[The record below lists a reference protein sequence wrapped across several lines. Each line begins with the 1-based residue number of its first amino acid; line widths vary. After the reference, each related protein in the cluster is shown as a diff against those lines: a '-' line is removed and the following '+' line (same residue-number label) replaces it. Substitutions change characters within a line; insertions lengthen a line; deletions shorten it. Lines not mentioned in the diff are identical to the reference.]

1 MKLLIVDDIDANLK
15 LLRVTLAAE
24 GHAILEA
31 SDGIEALQILAREDV
46 DAVLSD
52 ILMPRMD
59 GYRLCHEIRTSER
72 LRDLPIVIYTSTY
85 LSSSDEKLALSL
97 GADKYL
103 KKPAPLQ
110 TILTALH
117 EAIAMPHAMPRPEAW
132 QEVEVLKEYSDRLVA
147 KLEKKNIELAEANE
161 RLSILDRA
169 KNEFLKVISHE
180 FRTPLN
186 GLFILGDLA
195 IAEMLPTR
203 ENLELQDVFV
213 RSRNRILSILEDA
226 LLLTR
231 IDVQAEEFVGA
242 SVSLGYVLNHA
253 IQGTTEFAKS
263 RDVTFAMLA
272 ANLGLVVG
280 DRDLLIRSFRS
291 LLETAVKFS
300 KKGESVDLTQE
311 VVGDSV
317 RVIINTHSW
326 TITPAAMPNFFDV
339 FSIGETLTPGGDLG
353 LGPAV
358 ASRILLL
365 FGASVS
371 VANLDPFGIRLTIS
385 LKSAAPGTPRQL

>member
-15 LLRVTLAAE
+15 VLRVSFEAE
-24 GHAILEA
+24 GHNIVEA
-31 SDGIEALQILAREDV
+31 SDGIEALQVLARESV

-59 GYRLCHEIRTSER
+59 GYRLCHEIRSDEG
-72 LRDLPIVIYTSTY
+72 LRELPIVIYTSTY
-85 LSSSDEKLALSL
+85 TSSGDEKLALSV

-103 KKPAPLQ
+103 KKPAPFQ

-117 EAIAMPHAMPRPEAW
+117 EAMAMPHAVPRTEAW

-147 KLEKKNIELAEANE
+147 KLEKKNIELAEAND
-161 RLSILDRA
+161 RLAILDRA
-169 KNEFLKVISHE
+169 KNEFLSVISHE

-186 GLFILGDLA
+186 GLFSLGDLVVA
-195 IAEMLPTR
+195 RMLPTP
-203 ENLELQDVFV
+203 ENLEVQDVFV
-213 RSRNRILSILEDA
+213 QSRNRIASILEDA

-231 IDVQAEEFVGA
+231 IDVHGKEFSGA
-242 SVSLGYVLNHA
+242 SASLGYVLNHA
-253 IQGTTEFAKS
+253 IQGTTEFANS

-280 DRDLLIRSFRS
+280 DQDLLIRSFRS

-300 KKGESVDLTQE
+300 KKGETVDLTQE
-311 VVGDSV
+311 VVGDSIKV
-317 RVIINTHSW
+317 SIDSHSW
-326 TITPAAMPNFFDV
+326 TITPTAMPNFFDV

-358 ASRILLL
+358 ASRILSL
-365 FGASVS
+365 FGASVC
-371 VANLDPFGIRLTIS
+371 VANRDPFGIRLTVL
-385 LKSAAPGTPRQL
+385 LKGAAPNVSRLP